1 MTDDVVL
8 HDSIHQYLRFLTSD
22 YQRFNTYDDI
32 AHMEFSFDY
41 GSKYARIFA
50 IDLRDTNR
58 AQSAHSFVLL
68 ADTPLFKRGD
78 ILKAASWTRPAT
90 NFSRGS
96 VFTQSSY
103 ETRVTWAGFN

>member
-1 MTDDVVL
+1 MTDDVGL

-22 YQRFNTYDDI
+22 YQRTCYDEI

-41 GSKYARIFA
+41 GSKYVRVFTT
-50 IDLRDTNR
+50 DLRDQSR
-58 AQSAHSFVLL
+58 SKSAHSFILRD
-68 ADTPLFKRGD
+68 DTPRFMRGD

-103 ETRVTWAGFN
+103 ENRVTWAGCN